1 MTTTRIT
8 TADITPVS
16 NDDFFNTSWPD
27 ELNED
32 GSETDADMHGSITND
47 EDEENSSSEDLE
59 ELNHSIENEDFD
71 QTEDHSFI
79 DDNWSMDV
87 EDQINPIE

>member
-8 TADITPVS
+8 MADITPVS

-47 EDEENSSSEDLE
+47 E
-59 ELNHSIENEDFD
+59 
-71 QTEDHSFI
+71 
-79 DDNWSMDV
+79 
-87 EDQINPIE
+87 